1 MASFNDY
8 VAEDK
13 LESEIDDAAVQ
24 QQARDQKT
32 GRFVPER
39 FKDKDITDVIQSYE
53 ELEKLNSRQSQD
65 LGNMRSQVD
74 QLMQIQAQ
82 SNSPAVESA
91 RPLTAD
97 DFYENPDEAV
107 RRVAKEELSSEVTEL
122 RATIADIRQKQIT
135 DEMDSKYPNWLE
147 VSQSPE
153 FSTWCSDTQYR
164 EHMVMAVRDNGD
176 LAAAQELLGM
186 YYDQHPP
193 GKAEEEVESTEQK
206 AVVQRQLRDATLET
220 GGPAQVELADT
231 YSRND
236 LLDAR
241 LAAKA
246 GDRKAERWLA
256 ANSEAISSAYAE
268 GRIVD

>member
-8 VAEDK
+8 VNKQDTG
-13 LESEIDDAAVQ
+13 LESEINEAAKE
-24 QQARDQKT
+24 QQARDSET

-39 FKDKDITDVIQSYE
+39 FKGKAITDVIQSYE
-53 ELEKLNSRQSQD
+53 ELEKLNSRQAQD

-74 QLMQIQAQ
+74 ELMQFKAQ
-82 SNSPAVESA
+82 SNSPAEAIA

-97 DFYENPDEAV
+97 DIYENPDEAV

-122 RATIADIRQKQIT
+122 RNTIAEIRQKQIV
-135 DEMDSKYPNWLE
+135 DDMEAKYPNWLD
-147 VSQSPE
+147 VSQSDA
-153 FSTWCSDTQYR
+153 FSTWVRETPYR
-164 EHMVMAVRDNGD
+164 EHMVKAVRDSGD

-193 GKAEEEVESTEQK
+193 GQAKVEEIESREVVKQQ
-206 AVVQRQLRDATLET
+206 VRNATLEN
-220 GGPAQVELADT
+220 GGPSPVDTADT
-231 YSRND
+231 FSRND

-241 LAAKA
+241 LAAKQ
-246 GDRKAERWLA
+246 GDLRAERWLQSNSTA
-256 ANSEAISSAYAE
+256 IANAYAE